1 MNLDFEKD
9 TIVEERRNKLF
20 VDVNYKARRLV
31 MKQKKSRMEITA
43 FCSDFFFWRW
53 VAYNKFLGQK
63 ERAKLHAQK
72 RRQASPEWKEFRV
85 HISEEKCEST
95 LPKKGDVD
103 SMYLGTMYQ
112 SARHVR
118 QTVII

>member
-1 MNLDFEKD
+1 M
-9 TIVEERRNKLF
+9 I
-20 VDVNYKARRLV
+20 
-31 MKQKKSRMEITA
+31 
-43 FCSDFFFWRW
+43 FFFGGGWRITSFW
-53 VAYNKFLGQK
+53 GSK